1 MALATTCCGGA
12 FHLAQALKGPKEAAN
27 DAVFDR
33 RKAKRLFLFF
43 PIEISGVDQDG
54 RAFQE
59 HTKTDDIS
67 DTGCR
72 LVTSVRLNCGDRINI
87 RLTPPPGTRF
97 PEESPVQ
104 FEVMWIHPINS
115 GWSIGVRNIHGG
127 KIWKVSF
134 PPSKSS
140 T

>member
-1 MALATTCCGGA
+1 
-12 FHLAQALKGPKEAAN
+12 LAQGLKDPKEA
-27 DAVFDR
+27 VHEPGLDR

-43 PIEISGVDQDG
+43 PVEISGVDQNG
-54 RAFQE
+54 QAFNE

-72 LVTSVRLNCGDRINI
+72 LVTSARLNCGDRIKI
-87 RLTPPPGTRF
+87 KLTPPPGTRL
-97 PEESPVQ
+97 PEESPQ
-104 FEVMWIHPINS
+104 EFEVMWVHPIKS

-134 PPSKSS
+134 PPPKTSS
-140 T
+140 